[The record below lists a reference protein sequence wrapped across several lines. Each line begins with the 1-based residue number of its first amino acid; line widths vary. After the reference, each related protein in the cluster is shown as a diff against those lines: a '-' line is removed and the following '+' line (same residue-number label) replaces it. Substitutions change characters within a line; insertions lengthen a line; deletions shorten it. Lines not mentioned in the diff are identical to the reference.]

1 MNSIIIG
8 FVILGVMTVAV
19 LIFIVKNAG
28 KEAARARQ
36 KREASTPT
44 GPTPSTSGQSDNGTT
59 HDTKS
64 E

>member
-19 LIFIVKNAG
+19 LIFIVTNAG

-36 KREASTPT
+36 KREASAPT
-44 GPTPSTSGQSDNGTT
+44 GPEHPTSSQTDDRETQ
-59 HDTKS
+59 DT
-64 E
+64 